1 MRTLVSTDKLA
12 VAVVAKGECAVKKI
26 FKTTAGLT
34 PVILVLTLFC
44 SNPVKDVAW
53 RTSID
58 LPITANKKFLL
69 GAMMDTLFFNKQQV
83 ATTTTYD
90 TIKRTGLPN
99 LIDTVKD
106 TTMKIINAYPM
117 LDTIKRAGKPDTIV
131 TVADTVQF
139 GFPTKDSASDT
150 ISQDSLADKYY
161 SDVFGPIPLSGVPAT
176 AVSIPLSGA
185 YASGAAVSAPAVP
198 IKLKWIYH
206 VQFSDTVQFLTVGVT
221 NNSPANFSQVIITLG
236 TLGTD
241 TINTLQANTT
251 ATIEYNVRAMAIDS
265 VVSVAMSFT
274 PSNSGSFAAGNNLA
288 ASLSFN
294 NLYASKVTVL
304 DSALASYQ
312 RMFTNEYNLTDTV
325 DVSYIDISEGV
336 FVYRVTNY
344 TKLNLLLNVTHE
356 NLWFTSFCAQR
367 NITTAAQLAGQDSSP
382 ANYNGRVAITSYAT
396 PDTTLEYSN
405 NNISADRLFPEWD
418 STKQKSVTKV
428 DYLVKFQISSAGTPI
443 TISSGDSLSFV
454 IKTSFFKFKQM
465 VGTSMDEYHRTG
477 TPGNIPVQ
485 LPWSKAVTDSLR
497 NHFVLN
503 KVYAK
508 TLTRITIPQGAL
520 IDRVLI
526 HHDIA
531 SSVDSAVKTSS
542 DDTLLHVT
550 RDSLFERTV
559 DITNVVNNYPDSVK
573 VNIALTIPVGTQIVA
588 VNDLTNPTDSA
599 YNKYIGRMVL
609 HGNVN
614 YNLVAPLCW
623 TVVDTTIMD
632 LGGTKVDL
640 TGGSGVLN
648 IFNDMTDRHASL
660 NVKVTNSTNLYLR
673 LFALVATADTN
684 QVDSLTDTGYVNV
697 KAGTRYVNTNEFT
710 DLIKNPKPGF
720 VNLLG
725 GGLLIPPRDS
735 TYSNSIALGDSALE
749 KITSAK
755 EIGWRWQVRFL
766 PQPAGVAVPDA
777 LSNTDWIKLNSWIHV
792 DGVNSINKLIK

>member
-1 MRTLVSTDKLA
+1 LKTHVYTNKLPL
-12 VAVVAKGECAVKKI
+12 AVVAKGECAVKKI

-83 ATTTTYD
+83 ATTTT
-90 TIKRTGLPN
+90 
-99 LIDTVKD
+99 IDTSKTPHDTTID
-106 TTMKIINAYPM
+106 TTMKIINAYPEH
-117 LDTIKRAGKPDTIV
+117 DTIKHAGKPDTIV

-150 ISQDSLADKYY
+150 ISEDSLADKTF
-161 SDVFGPIPLSGVPAT
+161 SDVFGPIPIIGAPSDSVSVPLAGNFIANTPVTTPGVPLTLKLVYHIELMDTPQTMNVTVVNNSAADFSSVQLTAGTFGTSTINTLLHNTTAT
-176 AVSIPLSGA
+176 AQFNARAKVIDSVITVSLTVAPSTSGTFGA
-185 YASGAAVSAPAVP
+185 TDNFGIIFSPNGLVASKVVVNDYLLAGYQRTFTNEY
-198 IKLKWIYH
+198 KLT
-206 VQFSDTVQFLTVGVT
+206 DTVSVNYIDIDKGFFIYSVT
-221 NNSPANFSQVIITLG
+221 NNSN
-236 TLGTD
+236 
-241 TINTLQANTT
+241 
-251 ATIEYNVRAMAIDS
+251 
-265 VVSVAMSFT
+265 
-274 PSNSGSFAAGNNLA
+274 
-288 ASLSFN
+288 
-294 NLYASKVTVL
+294 
-304 DSALASYQ
+304 
-312 RMFTNEYNLTDTV
+312 
-325 DVSYIDISEGV
+325 
-336 FVYRVTNY
+336 
-344 TKLNLLLNVTHE
+344 LNLLLSVVHRHLWRTDFCQQQNPPLVSVSQLVNLTKNDSDNASNCKVVTNERILSHQ
-356 NLWFTSFCAQR
+356 TDSVG
-367 NITTAAQLAGQDSSP
+367 GQQH
-382 ANYNGRVAITSYAT
+382 
-396 PDTTLEYSN
+396 
-405 NNISADRLFPEWD
+405 NISATRLFAEWD
-418 STKQKSVTKV
+418 PDSQESVTKI
-428 DYLVKFQISSAGTPI
+428 DYIVGMDTAGKRVTLSAG
-443 TISSGDSLSFV
+443 DSMKFV
-454 IKTSFFKFKQM
+454 IRTTSFKFKELSG
-465 VGTSMDEYHRTG
+465 VSMDEYHRTG
-477 TPGNIPVQ
+477 TPSNIPVK

-497 NHFVLN
+497 NHFILN
-503 KVYAK
+503 KVLAK

-520 IDRVLI
+520 IDTVHI
-526 HHDIA
+526 HYDIA
-531 SSVDSAVKTSS
+531 SSVDSTIKTSS
-542 DDTLLHVT
+542 DAVLLHVT
-550 RDSLFERTV
+550 KDSLFERTV
-559 DITNVVNNYPDSVK
+559 DITNVVNNYPDSVR
-573 VNIALTIPVGTQIVA
+573 VNISLTIPVQTRIIA
-588 VNDLTNPTDSA
+588 ENDLTDPTDLPA
-599 YNKYIGRMVL
+599 YNEYIGRMVL

-660 NVKVTNSTNLYLR
+660 NVKVTNSTNVYLR

-710 DLIKNPKPGF
+710 DLIKNPTPGF

-735 TYSNSIALGDSALE
+735 TYTNSIALGDSALE